1 MQDKTIMSYH
11 VKIQFSTEKLP
22 PLLLSHR
29 LTFTPHYISNR
40 KLLEESRETTMTTQ
54 DGFSMSRAVLDAYG
68 TNSDDETLEP
78 MILSNERGNAIGRIG
93 KGDSVIFYN
102 IRGEREIELT
112 ESLTEK
118 SFDKFPVEDLDLTF
132 ATMIEYQR
140 GLNVAVA
147 FPPEGKIEDTL
158 SATIAAHHLKQV
170 KITEAEKAI
179 HLSFFLNGKD
189 PEPVADE
196 ERIIIPTR
204 KDVALFD
211 EAPEMSIEEITKA
224 TTEKIRDSRYDFIVV
239 NFPNV
244 DVVGHIENEAAIK
257 LAVAAVDTKTG
268 EVIEE
273 ALRKDMTVIVTA
285 DHGTVE
291 KWLYP
296 DGAIDT
302 GHTDSPVPFIVVE
315 KSGDIE
321 LRDRGDL
328 TDIAPTVLDLMG
340 IPLPPTM
347 TGASLLKNH
356 TPKGRK
362 RILLLILDGWGLNK
376 SETGNLIATSPT
388 PVMDNLLTICPYS
401 VLAASGS
408 AVGLPEGTVG
418 NSEVGHLHI
427 GTGRKIFSDRE
438 KIGRAIA
445 DGSFF
450 KNAAFLQAIKKAKE
464 NASALHLLGIVSFF
478 SSHGSVDHL
487 FALMELAKAEGIRE
501 LYIHSMLGRR
511 GEKPES
517 GAIYIEKIE
526 KKCRE
531 LGLGEV
537 VSVIGRYWSMDREE
551 NWDRIEKTYN
561 MLVSGKGNRI
571 AGKG

>member
-1 MQDKTIMSYH
+1 MTI
-11 VKIQFSTEKLP
+11 
-22 PLLLSHR
+22 
-29 LTFTPHYISNR
+29 
-40 KLLEESRETTMTTQ
+40 Q
-54 DGFSMSRAVLDAYG
+54 DGFYMSRAVRDAYR

-78 MILSNERGNAIGRIG
+78 MILFDERGNAIGRIAE
-93 KGDSVIFYN
+93 GDSVIFYN

-112 ESLTEK
+112 ESLTDS
-118 SFDKFPVEDLDLTF
+118 SFDRFPVKDLGLTF
-132 ATMIEYQR
+132 ATMIEYQK
-140 GLNVAVA
+140 GLNVDVA
-147 FPPEGKIEDTL
+147 FPPEEKITDTL
-158 SATIAAHHLKQV
+158 SATIAAHNLKQV

-189 PEPVADE
+189 PEPVKGE

-224 TTEKIRDSRYDFIVV
+224 TIEKVRDGRYDFIVV

-244 DVVGHIENEAAIK
+244 DVVGHIENETAIK
-257 LAVAAVDTKTG
+257 RAVEVVDENTG
-268 EVIEE
+268 TVVYE
-273 ALRKDMTVIVTA
+273 ALREDMTVIVTA

-291 KWLYP
+291 QWLYP

-302 GHTDSPVPFIVVE
+302 GHTDSPVPFIVIE
-315 KSGDIE
+315 KSGGVE
-321 LRDRGDL
+321 LRGKGDL
-328 TDIAPTVLDLMG
+328 TDIAPTVLELMG
-340 IPLPPTM
+340 IAKPDAM
-347 TGASLLKNH
+347 SGKSLLKNH
-356 TPKGRK
+356 TEKGGK
-362 RILLLILDGWGLNK
+362 RILFLILDGWGLNE
-376 SETGNLIATSPT
+376 SEKGNLIAASPT
-388 PVMDNLLTICPYS
+388 PVMDKLLNTYPFS
-401 VLAASGS
+401 VLAASGK

-427 GTGRKIFSDRE
+427 GAGRKIFSDRV
-438 KIGRAIA
+438 KIGQAIA
-445 DGSFF
+445 EGSFS
-450 KNAAFLQAIKKAKE
+450 KNDAFLHAIEKAKE
-464 NASALHLLGIVSFF
+464 NSASLHLLGIVSFF

-487 FALMELAKAEGIRE
+487 FALMELAKREGIE
-501 LYIHSMLGRR
+501 KLFIHAMLGRR

-531 LGLGEV
+531 LQLGEV

-561 MLVSGKGNRI
+561 MLVFGKGNRI
-571 AGKG
+571 VREK